1 MEEYAGDFTLS
12 EAVALIFEDAREF
25 RRRTGINKGTWQR
38 VEKMLA
44 LLDLEEKGSK
54 ERLSLLAKIG
64 QEAQKLADAG
74 LTPEPTSP
82 VGHDSSSKESFLGL
96 TGVGAEA
103 GAGAEAG
110 GRFELPSRPGAALPP
125 TGGRTY
131 WNEERQK
138 ILSQRPV
145 TRSSLSNEQSQ
156 QNYREFGPSY
166 DTTDV
171 NNNLTGGWEETSQLF
186 SPEQSEEWQRIT
198 NLPTTTLEEGLEKRR
213 QLIGFQGKIFV
224 EQVQQLKK
232 KDPAGFYNAWGGGDG
247 ISGAREF
254 ISDFFELVDDQIS
267 DIDDEWGTGFER
279 RQTILQG
286 EEWKANRES
295 RRQEAQARRDLER
308 ELATQTE
315 RSSLIKELGRL
326 SLETAKSAIPPSLVG
341 GYVPGFEPGGPMEA
355 SYRKL
360 GLTGFKPERITGV
373 RPDYSRMTQELAR
386 LGG

>member
-82 VGHDSSSKESFLGL
+82 VGHDSSSKETFLGL
-96 TGVGAEA
+96 TGAGAEA
-103 GAGAEAG
+103 GAGAARTSWDEG
-110 GRFELPSRPGAALPP
+110 VKQISSR
-125 TGGRTY
+125 
-131 WNEERQK
+131 
-138 ILSQRPV
+138 RPV

-156 QNYREFGPSY
+156 QNYREFGPREDFRY
-166 DTTDV
+166 GTDV
-171 NNNLTGGWEETSQLF
+171 NNDLTGGWGETSQLF

-232 KDPAGFYNAWGGGDG
+232 KDPAGFYNAWSGDDLG
-247 ISGAREF
+247 TSGAREF

-279 RQTILQG
+279 QQTILQG

-373 RPDYSRMTQELAR
+373 RPDYSRITQELAR

>member
-96 TGVGAEA
+96 TGG
-103 GAGAEAG
+103 
-110 GRFELPSRPGAALPP
+110 
-125 TGGRTY
+125 
-131 WNEERQK
+131 
-138 ILSQRPV
+138 
-145 TRSSLSNEQSQ
+145 SSLSNEQSQ
-156 QNYREFGPSY
+156 QNYREFGAQY
-166 DTTDV
+166 DTEPRV